1 MLFRKLNE
9 VEARMLLISH
19 ARIGKDSMFGK
30 HMLLAHAIDMRA
42 SRTDL
47 WVMRPTGYVGVVA
60 GNPEQGSNARH

>member
-30 HMLLAHAIDMRA
+30 HMLLAHAIDMWA
-42 SRTDL
+42 SR
-47 WVMRPTGYVGVVA
+47 YVGVVA